1 MIERASHHLQPCSGL
16 LVKRPESQIVPLQ
29 IFQQGLYRPA
39 EKALRGWIGG
49 RDEVVI
55 YSPSRPD
62 KTVQNM
68 SGGRHD
74 VFLEPEVT
82 VLIGEGH
89 TTILSWHK
97 KTGESP
103 LSSVDILGFA
113 SFSMRPN

>member
-1 MIERASHHLQPCSGL
+1 MIEGASHHLQPGSGL
-16 LVKRPESQIVPLQ
+16 LIKRPESQIVELQ
-29 IFQQGLYRPA
+29 IFQQSLHRPM
-39 EKALRGWIGG
+39 EKALRGWIGS
-49 RDEVVI
+49 RDKVVV

-62 KTVQNM
+62 KAVQNM

-82 VLIGEGH
+82 ALIGEGH

-97 KTGESP
+97 KTGEGP